1 QYIRVEIS
9 RRDSANSVRCGMTFS
24 ILPKIIVVLLIVSI
38 IAAAIWFYIQSDS
51 DNEPTEIE
59 ENGGQ
64 ITIRNPE
71 DNEGTSNDSTD
82 ENDEPEETEEEPDEE
97 IEEPEEMQFEVVETG
112 TGSTPE
118 STI

>member
-1 QYIRVEIS
+1 LRL
-9 RRDSANSVRCGMTFS
+9 G
-24 ILPKIIVVLLIVSI
+24 I

-51 DNEPTEIE
+51 DTEPTEIE

-118 STI
+118 STIALTNPGDELIFLFESEARSWLDVQNGDGE